1 MPKIR
6 TAELGY
12 AMVKEAE
19 KVLAMQNLPEH
30 TLNVYE
36 NKRIKTEVLNPAD
49 FTKIAERVILKYFMS
64 LLGLFILGGGGS

>member
-19 KVLAMQNLPEH
+19 KVLTMQNLSEN
-30 TLNVYE
+30 TLNVYD
-36 NKRIKTEVLNPAD
+36 NKRIKTEVLNTAD
-49 FTKIAERVILKYFMS
+49 FTKISERVILKFCMIFIDVY
-64 LLGLFILGGGGS
+64 LF

>member
-19 KVLAMQNLPEH
+19 KVLAMQILPEN
-30 TLNVYE
+30 TLNVYD

-49 FTKIAERVILKYFMS
+49 FTKISERVFFKIL
-64 LLGLFILGGGGS
+64 L